1 MTETLGWRHFRVIA
15 VRKLDKHKHNTYLLL
30 QASCDS
36 SAQLWV
42 NGLTL
47 RNRSC
52 WAAGW
57 LSMSEL
63 LGDADGSGT
72 TNSGHKCHTCS
83 GLGYRAC
90 SACDGRG
97 RADLVEV

>member
-1 MTETLGWRHFRVIA
+1 MVTTLGWRHFRVIA
-15 VRKLDKHKHNTYLLL
+15 VRKLDKHKHNTYLLM

-36 SAQLWV
+36 SQQLWV
-42 NGLTL
+42 NALTL

-57 LSMSEL
+57 LQMSEL
-63 LGDADGSGT
+63 VVLAEGVAPNT
-72 TNSGHKCHTCS
+72 GHKCHSCA

-90 SACDGRG
+90 SACDGKG
-97 RADLVEV
+97 HAELVQL

>member
-1 MTETLGWRHFRVIA
+1 MTDTLGWRHFRVTA
-15 VRKLDKHKHNTYLLL
+15 VRKLDKHKHTTYLLL

-36 SAQLWV
+36 TAQLWV
-42 NGLTL
+42 NALTL
-47 RNRSC
+47 RTRSC

-57 LSMSEL
+57 LQMSEL
-63 LGDADGSGT
+63 LVDAEGVAVST
-72 TNSGHKCHTCS
+72 GHKCHSCA
-83 GLGYRAC
+83 GLGFRAC

>member
-1 MTETLGWRHFRVIA
+1 MTDTLGWRHFRVTA
-15 VRKLDKHKHNTYLLL
+15 VRRLDKHKHNTYLLL
-30 QASCDS
+30 QASCDG

-42 NGLTL
+42 NALTL
-47 RNRSC
+47 RTRSC

-57 LSMSEL
+57 LQMSEL
-63 LGDADGSGT
+63 LVDAEGGGVST
-72 TNSGHKCHTCS
+72 GHKCHSCA
-83 GLGYRAC
+83 GLGFKAC